1 MSVERLTE
9 VNARTVESFHRY
21 QAEQERARAA
31 LVREAERAAT
41 RASERAALIQEAE
54 NAPDDRIAGPVI
66 QRGFDRLRA
75 MEGTAGGGGAPAG
88 AERAA
93 AEPGDTPCTDWR
105 TARPPHGVRP

>member
-66 QRGFDRLRA
+66 QRGFDRLRLLD
-75 MEGTAGGGGAPAG
+75 GTAGGGGHPDGDDPPAG
-88 AERAA
+88 
-93 AEPGDTPCTDWR
+93 EPADLPRTEEHTPE
-105 TARPPHGVRP
+105 